1 MLNVC
6 VGGGI
11 HGLAFCNKVQRS
23 CFCAETSRWND
34 TRSLYWR
41 FGKGNSTFRNYQV
54 LLIGVCYCQFCKANL
69 IDIFFLLFSGSC
81 FGLSEIQL
89 IVNRRELYSTGWV
102 WLNFF
107 VLLGSYC
114 VSNSFFNFK
123 FILNRDG
130 VSEGQ
135 FNQVLLYEM
144 DAIRKVCG
152 IWGILLKRGQ
162 DACFI
167 TVTIIYEDTLIET
180 LEQNSFCVSYGN
192 AWCCNWR
199 FIPLFLIVS
208 FIYLVSGL

>member
-1 MLNVC
+1 M
-6 VGGGI
+6 
-11 HGLAFCNKVQRS
+11 
-23 CFCAETSRWND
+23 
-34 TRSLYWR
+34 
-41 FGKGNSTFRNYQV
+41 
-54 LLIGVCYCQFCKANL
+54 
-69 IDIFFLLFSGSC
+69 
-81 FGLSEIQL
+81 
-89 IVNRRELYSTGWV
+89 
-102 WLNFF
+102 
-107 VLLGSYC
+107 LLGSYC

-192 AWCCNWR
+192 A
-199 FIPLFLIVS
+199 
-208 FIYLVSGL
+208 